1 MRSPLAPG
9 LALGLALLSCAKPDP
24 SVLATFDG
32 GQIRTADLE
41 ARILELPDNQR
52 APAKGQDM
60 RAWHVGLVRELAF
73 ERLLAAD
80 ARRAG
85 AETDPDFGKDRA
97 AVRNRV
103 LASLYVRAHLREP
116 APPTESELQAYFQDH
131 PDAFR
136 RRARREVYTIFKRAA
151 PGADRGQL
159 RREMEALRDRVLA
172 GESFMDL
179 AAKHSD
185 SETRHRQGLWGWITA
200 GSVGPDLERAIF
212 SLPDQTPSQ
221 VLSTREGLHLF
232 WVSASEPEVQ
242 LEFTQARP
250 LAARLLLRERQDAA
264 LAALLDAHRGADS
277 FVPSPE
283 ELSTLLASGDPK
295 TLVLRVGGEELT
307 LDELTALVME
317 AGGGQVRSALEVA
330 QGIVKER
337 YRVELASGLARAE
350 GLDRSPA
357 FIEREAAVMERAL
370 AEFQL
375 RRQLRAGIDEAAL
388 RRFFEDNRQRYATP
402 LLVRTEVLSVPLSR
416 SAPRH
421 MAELERAR
429 RELDAGRTTLADLA
443 RRVGG
448 DVRDQGWRTLD
459 QLEHVAAG
467 MSTWALDL
475 QPGRHSPPFRT
486 ARSIVLIRVV
496 SRRDPEPQS
505 LEAARPRVV
514 EDYIGQ
520 HGQAL
525 RADLM
530 ARRLREKRFRAAAA
544 TAPEKSDSP

>member
-185 SETRHRQGLWGWITA
+185 SETRHRQGLWGWIAA

>member
-32 GQIRTADLE
+32 GQIRKADLE

-60 RAWHVGLVRELAF
+60 RAWHAGLVRELAF

-337 YRVELASGLARAE
+337 CRVELASGLARAE

-486 ARSIVLIRVV
+486 AHSIVLIRVV

-544 TAPEKSDSP
+544 TEPEKSDSP